1 MSYCEWNKA
10 CRIDEHVDVKNCF
23 CKKFSVGK
31 LVLECGDK
39 ILNTTEILI
48 NDRKVAFAKSILL
61 IHIISLKNTCLL
73 LLVVICVSCLFHY
86 AIY

>member
-1 MSYCEWNKA
+1 MWNPSMSYCEWNKA

-23 CKKFSVGK
+23 CKTFSVDK

-48 NDRKVAFAKSILL
+48 NDRKVAFAKSI
-61 IHIISLKNTCLL
+61 
-73 LLVVICVSCLFHY
+73 
-86 AIY
+86 